1 MLAVQHR
8 KDYQLLLQIVH
19 ACIDFLFLYCI
30 ACLMSITCCLALVR
44 WVAPADASDGVR
56 GQTAIP
62 VPGILSGF
70 SVFSFQERTGVEF
83 IALRR
88 RAQVGTAGTI
98 RVRSYRK
105 TPIPRETRVPLLLT
119 HSGPSLLEWVFPN
132 WLDRVGAIGPQK

>member
-1 MLAVQHR
+1 MRASIFYFCIV
-8 KDYQLLLQIVH
+8 LLVLCLSPAASLWCAGSRLQMH
-19 ACIDFLFLYCI
+19 LMAC
-30 ACLMSITCCLALVR
+30 VGR
-44 WVAPADASDGVR
+44 
-56 GQTAIP
+56 QTAIP

-70 SVFSFQERTGVEF
+70 SVFSFQERTGVEY

-88 RAQVGTAGTI
+88 RAQAVGTAGTI
-98 RVRSYRK
+98 RVLSYRK

>member
-1 MLAVQHR
+1 
-8 KDYQLLLQIVH
+8 
-19 ACIDFLFLYCI
+19 
-30 ACLMSITCCLALVR
+30 MSITCCLALVR

-70 SVFSFQERTGVEF
+70 SVFSFQERTGVEY

-88 RAQVGTAGTI
+88 RAQAVGTAGTI
-98 RVRSYRK
+98 RVLSYRK

-119 HSGPSLLEWVFPN
+119 PSGPSMLEWCFLD
-132 WLDRVGAIGPQK
+132 WLDRVAGAIGPQK